1 LLAAEASLTVR
12 KALKEKVSEVFYFSD
27 STIAIS
33 WVLNSAKRLRMWT
46 FNRVKEITTALR
58 WVIGSDEVR
67 PLYHIAGDM
76 NTADI
81 VTRPV
86 EPSVIDMSDTST
98 WQTGAAW
105 MRAPSGNLPK
115 DQPSI
120 PQVWND
126 VELFEG
132 ELFPDQ
138 ILVAEERQLLL
149 EPDTGHVAK
158 SSYLVTPPQM
168 KDTWITAT
176 VDFIWLGWKRAMKV
190 VTAHGVMPPLSP
202 RSKLRRAELSW
213 WQLHNRRPPSR
224 QSADST
230 WSISL

>member
-1 LLAAEASLTVR
+1 MKNTIPRNELEAILLAAEASLTVR

-76 NTADI
+76 NTADM

-86 EPSVIDMSDTST
+86 EPSAIDMSDTSV

-115 DQPSI
+115 DQPSV
-120 PQVWND
+120 PQVRDD
-126 VELFEG
+126 VEVFER

-149 EPDTGHVAK
+149 EPDTC
-158 SSYLVTPPQM
+158 
-168 KDTWITAT
+168 
-176 VDFIWLGWKRAMKV
+176 RAV
-190 VTAHGVMPPLSP
+190 
-202 RSKLRRAELSW
+202 LR
-213 WQLHNRRPPSR
+213 
-224 QSADST
+224 
-230 WSISL
+230 

>member
-1 LLAAEASLTVR
+1 MKNTIPRNELEAILLAAEASLTVR

-58 WVIGSDEVR
+58 WVIGSDEVW

-76 NTADI
+76 NTADM

-86 EPSVIDMSDTST
+86 EPCAIDVGNTSV
-98 WQTGAAW
+98 WQTGAPW
-105 MRAPSGNLPK
+105 MTAPSESLPK
-115 DQPSI
+115 DQPRV
-120 PQVWND
+120 PQARND
-126 VELFEG
+126 VELFEQ

-149 EPDTGHVAK
+149 EPDTGQIAR

-168 KDTWITAT
+168 KDTWVTSA
-176 VDFIWLGWKRAMKV
+176 VDFVRLGWRRAVKV
-190 VTAHGVMPPLSP
+190 VTAVV
-202 RSKLRRAELSW
+202 RFVEKLKHR
-213 WQLHNRRPPSR
+213 LHL
-224 QSADST
+224 
-230 WSISL
+230 W